1 MYGYCAPVLTLKFF
15 VSSSFNHCSAAE
27 SRKLPLHPSQ
37 RVSEII
43 RVSYFA
49 QHTFAFAMRHRLA
62 GGTLRRE
69 EEQVHMRVDLRDD
82 GVRDCMHRIR
92 QRRLEELL
100 QVPNV
105 PLK

>member
-1 MYGYCAPVLTLKFF
+1 MI
-15 VSSSFNHCSAAE
+15 
-27 SRKLPLHPSQ
+27 Q
-37 RVSEII
+37 
-43 RVSYFA
+43 VSYLA
-49 QHTFAFAMRHRLA
+49 RHTFAFAMRHRLA

-82 GVRDCMHRIR
+82 RVRDCMHRMR

>member
-1 MYGYCAPVLTLKFF
+1 
-15 VSSSFNHCSAAE
+15 
-27 SRKLPLHPSQ
+27 
-37 RVSEII
+37 
-43 RVSYFA
+43 
-49 QHTFAFAMRHRLA
+49 MRHRLA

-82 GVRDCMHRIR
+82 GVRDCMYRMR

-100 QVPNV
+100 QVPNA